1 MWAETLWDHHML
13 PLQWGVVIGTALV
26 AAVCD
31 LRSRRVPN
39 LLTGPM
45 VLAGLAWGA
54 WVGGWAGLADSV
66 AGCLLL
72 AVPYVLLFVFA
83 GGGAGDAKLMG
94 AIGAWLGF
102 VNGAV
107 ALVAVALAGIV
118 LAVGVALAR
127 RRVGSVLGNIGRIIG
142 AALMF
147 LVARRRLSEAQGLLP
162 ETAAME
168 KVPYAVAVFAG
179 VCIAAGGL
187 FVWRGW

>member
-1 MWAETLWDHHML
+1 MWAETLWNHHLL
-13 PLQWGVVIGTALV
+13 PLQWGAVIGTSLV

-72 AVPYVLLFVFA
+72 AIPYVLLFVFA

-94 AIGAWLGF
+94 AIGAWLG
-102 VNGAV
+102 VRNGAV
-107 ALVAVALAGIV
+107 ALFAVALAGIL
-118 LAVGVALAR
+118 LAVGFAVAK
-127 RRVGSVLGNIGRIIG
+127 RRVGSVAGNMGRIFS
-142 AALMF
+142 AFMF
-147 LVARRRLSEAQGLLP
+147 LVVRRRLSEAQGLLP
-162 ETAAME
+162 ETATME

-187 FVWRGW
+187 FIWQTW

>member
-1 MWAETLWDHHML
+1 MWATTLWHQNML
-13 PLQWGVVIGTALV
+13 PLQWGVVIGTAL
-26 AAVCD
+26 AAAGCD
-31 LRSRRVPN
+31 LRTRRVPN
-39 LLTGPM
+39 LLTGPIL
-45 VLAGLAWGA
+45 LAGLAWGI
-54 WVGGWAGLADSV
+54 WVGGLAGLADSV

-72 AVPYVLLFVFA
+72 AIPYVLLFVFA

-94 AIGAWLGF
+94 AVGAWLGV

-118 LAVGVALAR
+118 LAVGFALAR
-127 RRVGSVLGNIGRIIG
+127 KRFGAALVNVGRIVN
-142 AALMF
+142 AVLMF
-147 LVARRRLSEAQGLLP
+147 LVVRRRLSEAQSLLP

-187 FVWRGW
+187 FIWRG

>member
-1 MWAETLWDHHML
+1 MWAETLGDHHIP
-13 PLQWGVVIGTALV
+13 PLQWGVAIGTSLV

-45 VLAGLAWGA
+45 VLTGLAWGT

-72 AVPYVLLFVFA
+72 AIPYVLLFVFA

-127 RRVGSVLGNIGRIIG
+127 RRVRSVLGNIGRIMG

-147 LVARRRLSEAQGLLP
+147 LVARRRLSEVQGLLP

-168 KVPYAVAVFAG
+168 KVPYAVAVFVG